1 MNQKLYFNGF
11 SISLNLDFIYLRDF
25 LLKGCYRCSDSIVL
39 YLSGKLMILLF
50 KTKEK
55 SKNENKQIFIIL
67 TRNKQYK
74 GQFFAA
80 SHHQEKLLT
89 SPAWY
94 NKTAD

>member
-1 MNQKLYFNGF
+1 
-11 SISLNLDFIYLRDF
+11 
-25 LLKGCYRCSDSIVL
+25 
-39 YLSGKLMILLF
+39 MILLF

-55 SKNENKQIFIIL
+55 SKNENKQIFIIF

-89 SPAWY
+89 SPACY

>member
-1 MNQKLYFNGF
+1 
-11 SISLNLDFIYLRDF
+11 
-25 LLKGCYRCSDSIVL
+25 
-39 YLSGKLMILLF
+39 MILLF

-55 SKNENKQIFIIL
+55 SKNENKQIFIIF

-89 SPAWY
+89 SPACY
-94 NKTAD
+94 NKTAMLTAMLTKLDLCEYNKDQNKINYGSML